1 MAAAM
6 GRADVSRVGARI
18 GARHRV
24 GRDALGCGRRA
35 RRASVAPLR
44 ASSEDASA
52 SAGASCAPIEP
63 RLDAV
68 VRTLPI
74 QEVLHR
80 CLDEL
85 REGTSLVLQAPPGAG
100 KTTTLPLAM
109 LLSRPEWLGDDGVI
123 VVLEPRRLAARAA
136 ATRMAEILGEPVG
149 KTVGYRVRFDS
160 KISRDTRIE
169 VVTEGVLARRLQR
182 DPGLEK
188 VKAVVFDEFHERS
201 LDADLCLALATDVRA
216 ALRPDLRLVVMSATL
231 GQVGPAAADLL
242 GSSELP
248 DAALSTKEDSTKR
261 APIVASEGRA
271 FPVRTE
277 YLGAPGRGRHDL
289 ADAVASAV
297 ARALDEH
304 PGPDGGDVLVFLP
317 GAREIND
324 AVAATRR
331 NEPRV
336 KPELVLPLHGGLSRV
351 DQAAALAPA
360 PAGQRRVVVS
370 TPIAESSL
378 TIPGVRLVVD
388 SGLRKTPRFD
398 AGKGMTR
405 LDVTRVS
412 VASADQRRGRAGR
425 VAPGVC
431 YRLWSETTHASLAAD
446 TPPEIASAD
455 LAPLALNLAA
465 WGGGAALAD
474 PAAALPWLDPP
485 PAGQMAAA
493 RALLERLGA
502 VEAGTGR
509 VTETGKAMA
518 RLPAHPR
525 IARMLLW
532 ACSRGPESAR
542 LACQLAA
549 VLGERDVLRGRD
561 APVDVRARIGALWD
575 AEGER
580 SGALP
585 AGGFPGGIQE
595 LEHSGETSP
604 APAPAS
610 PSAPTRVPIGTK
622 VQSGKRSKKMR
633 GAPRGRPAGGG
644 ARAAVKN
651 ATSGGGGVVSPFS
664 AYDAGDVDRAATREA
679 KAVAEQLLRALGGLA
694 RKDAGDEDGRRAF
707 PAFAKGVGSGDPAG
721 PVFPF
726 LLGEGADECGAL
738 LAMAYPDRVGVRR
751 SRGARAHRLS
761 SGNGAATVPGTD
773 PLAAAEALAIADL
786 AGDAGG
792 GYGAG
797 NVAVSSRNDRARV
810 AAIVPVAA
818 LEPGG
823 CLYEHLCVS
832 RDVVTWATASKAVV
846 CRRVLAVGEAT
857 LRESAVAA
865 DANPDAV
872 ARAMLQGV
880 REMGVREALGWSEDT
895 EAWRTRALW
904 FRARA
909 LAARKERGDEG
920 LGDEGLGDDASVV
933 PDLSDDALLASADEW
948 LAPMLAGVSSKSALR
963 KRVDGNSALRNLLSW
978 NQQQMVDEACPAKFK
993 VPSGSSLKLDYG
1005 APGGAPVLRARLQE
1019 LFGMKEGPFVGVTA
1033 GANRWRVPVE
1043 VHLLSPASRPVQV
1056 TTDLASFWANAYHDV
1071 AKEMRGRYPKHFW
1084 PEDPTAALATNRAK
1098 PRKEKKK

>member
-1 MAAAM
+1 
-6 GRADVSRVGARI
+6 
-18 GARHRV
+18 
-24 GRDALGCGRRA
+24 
-35 RRASVAPLR
+35 
-44 ASSEDASA
+44 
-52 SAGASCAPIEP
+52 
-63 RLDAV
+63 

-242 GSSELP
+242 GSSELS
-248 DAALSTKEDSTKR
+248 DAALEDSTKR

-289 ADAVASAV
+289 ADAVVSAV

-412 VASADQRRGRAGR
+412 AASADQRRGRAGR

-465 WGGGAALAD
+465 WGGGDALAD

-561 APVDVRARIGALWD
+561 APVDVRARVGALWD
-575 AEGER
+575 AEGET

-585 AGGFPGGIQE
+585 AGGFPGGVQE
-595 LEHSGETSP
+595 LDAGEASP

-622 VQSGKRSKKMR
+622 VQSRQEEQED
-633 GAPRGRPAGGG
+633 AGRA
-644 ARAAVKN
+644 ARAP
-651 ATSGGGGVVSPFS
+651 G
-664 AYDAGDVDRAATREA
+664 
-679 KAVAEQLLRALGGLA
+679 
-694 RKDAGDEDGRRAF
+694 GRRRARRREERHQRRRRRC
-707 PAFAKGVGSGDPAG
+707 VS
-721 PVFPF
+721 F
-726 LLGEGADECGAL
+726 L
-738 LAMAYPDRVGVRR
+738 RVRR
-751 SRGARAHRLS
+751 RRRG
-761 SGNGAATVPGTD
+761 P
-773 PLAAAEALAIADL
+773 
-786 AGDAGG
+786 
-792 GYGAG
+792 
-797 NVAVSSRNDRARV
+797 
-810 AAIVPVAA
+810 
-818 LEPGG
+818 
-823 CLYEHLCVS
+823 
-832 RDVVTWATASKAVV
+832 
-846 CRRVLAVGEAT
+846 
-857 LRESAVAA
+857 
-865 DANPDAV
+865 
-872 ARAMLQGV
+872 
-880 REMGVREALGWSEDT
+880 
-895 EAWRTRALW
+895 
-904 FRARA
+904 
-909 LAARKERGDEG
+909 RGDEG
-920 LGDEGLGDDASVV
+920 GQG
-933 PDLSDDALLASADEW
+933 
-948 LAPMLAGVSSKSALR
+948 
-963 KRVDGNSALRNLLSW
+963 
-978 NQQQMVDEACPAKFK
+978 C
-993 VPSGSSLKLDYG
+993 
-1005 APGGAPVLRARLQE
+1005 GGAAP
-1019 LFGMKEGPFVGVTA
+1019 A
-1033 GANRWRVPVE
+1033 GAG
-1043 VHLLSPASRPVQV
+1043 RPGE
-1056 TTDLASFWANAYHDV
+1056 
-1071 AKEMRGRYPKHFW
+1071 KRCGR
-1084 PEDPTAALATNRAK
+1084 
-1098 PRKEKKK
+1098 

>member
-248 DAALSTKEDSTKR
+248 DAAVSTKEDSTKR

-412 VASADQRRGRAGR
+412 AASADQRRGRAGR

-465 WGGGAALAD
+465 WGGA
-474 PAAALPWLDPP
+474 PRW
-485 PAGQMAAA
+485 
-493 RALLERLGA
+493 RCLLY
-502 VEAGTGR
+502 
-509 VTETGKAMA
+509 
-518 RLPAHPR
+518 
-525 IARMLLW
+525 
-532 ACSRGPESAR
+532 
-542 LACQLAA
+542 
-549 VLGERDVLRGRD
+549 
-561 APVDVRARIGALWD
+561 
-575 AEGER
+575 
-580 SGALP
+580 
-585 AGGFPGGIQE
+585 
-595 LEHSGETSP
+595 TSP
-604 APAPAS
+604 S
-610 PSAPTRVPIGTK
+610 P
-622 VQSGKRSKKMR
+622 
-633 GAPRGRPAGGG
+633 
-644 ARAAVKN
+644 
-651 ATSGGGGVVSPFS
+651 
-664 AYDAGDVDRAATREA
+664 
-679 KAVAEQLLRALGGLA
+679 
-694 RKDAGDEDGRRAF
+694 
-707 PAFAKGVGSGDPAG
+707 
-721 PVFPF
+721 
-726 LLGEGADECGAL
+726 
-738 LAMAYPDRVGVRR
+738 
-751 SRGARAHRLS
+751 
-761 SGNGAATVPGTD
+761 
-773 PLAAAEALAIADL
+773 
-786 AGDAGG
+786 
-792 GYGAG
+792 
-797 NVAVSSRNDRARV
+797 
-810 AAIVPVAA
+810 
-818 LEPGG
+818 
-823 CLYEHLCVS
+823 
-832 RDVVTWATASKAVV
+832 RD
-846 CRRVLAVGEAT
+846 
-857 LRESAVAA
+857 
-865 DANPDAV
+865 
-872 ARAMLQGV
+872 
-880 REMGVREALGWSEDT
+880 
-895 EAWRTRALW
+895 
-904 FRARA
+904 
-909 LAARKERGDEG
+909 
-920 LGDEGLGDDASVV
+920 
-933 PDLSDDALLASADEW
+933 
-948 LAPMLAGVSSKSALR
+948 
-963 KRVDGNSALRNLLSW
+963 
-978 NQQQMVDEACPAKFK
+978 
-993 VPSGSSLKLDYG
+993 
-1005 APGGAPVLRARLQE
+1005 
-1019 LFGMKEGPFVGVTA
+1019 
-1033 GANRWRVPVE
+1033 
-1043 VHLLSPASRPVQV
+1043 
-1056 TTDLASFWANAYHDV
+1056 
-1071 AKEMRGRYPKHFW
+1071 
-1084 PEDPTAALATNRAK
+1084 
-1098 PRKEKKK
+1098 

>member
-493 RALLERLGA
+493 RDLLERLGA

-509 VTETGKAMA
+509 VTEMGKAMA

-532 ACSRGPESAR
+532 AGSRGPESAR

-561 APVDVRARIGALWD
+561 APVDVRARVGALWD
-575 AEGER
+575 AEGEAN
-580 SGALP
+580 GAR
-585 AGGFPGGIQE
+585 GVFDV
-595 LEHSGETSP
+595 
-604 APAPAS
+604 APDVGAPPSAPPPPPS
-610 PSAPTRVPIGTK
+610 PSAPVRVPIGTK
-622 VQSGKRSKKMR
+622 IQSGKRSKKMK

-651 ATSGGGGVVSPFS
+651 AKSGAKGVSPFS
-664 AYDAGDVDRAATREA
+664 AYDSGDVDRAATREA
-679 KAVAEQLLRALGGLA
+679 RAVAGQLLRALGGLA
-694 RKDAGDEDGRRAF
+694 RKDHRDGPAF
-707 PAFAKGVGSGDPAG
+707 PAFAEDVGSGDPAG

-726 LLGEGADECGAL
+726 LLGEGMDECGAL
-738 LAMAYPDRVGVRR
+738 LAMAYPDRIGVKRA
-751 SRGARAHRLS
+751 RGSGAHKLS

-773 PLAAAEALAIADL
+773 PLAAAEVLAVADL
-786 AGDAGG
+786 TGDASG
-792 GYGAG
+792 GYGGSAR
-797 NVAVSSRNDRARV
+797 NFTSRNDRARV
-810 AAIVPVAA
+810 AAIVPSAA

-823 CLYEHLCVS
+823 CLYDHLCVS

-846 CRRVLAVGEAT
+846 CRRQLAVGDAT
-857 LRESAVAA
+857 LREASVAA

-880 REMGVREALGWSEDT
+880 REMGIREALGWSQDT
-895 EAWRTRALW
+895 EAWRTRAMW

-909 LAARKERGDEG
+909 LAARKENDEG
-920 LGDEGLGDDASVV
+920 EGEGEGDGASVI

-963 KRVDGNSALRNLLSW
+963 KRVDGNSAVRNLLSW
-978 NQQQMVDEACPAKFK
+978 DQQRMVDEACPARFK
-993 VPSGSSLKLDYG
+993 VPSGSSLKLDYD

-1019 LFGMKEGPFVGVTA
+1019 LFGMKESPFVGVTA
-1033 GANRWRVPVE
+1033 GAHRWRVPVE

-1084 PEDPTAALATNRAK
+1084 PEDPTAAVATNRAK
-1098 PRKEKKK
+1098 PRKDKRN

>member
-6 GRADVSRVGARI
+6 GRADVSG
-18 GARHRV
+18 
-24 GRDALGCGRRA
+24 GRED
-35 RRASVAPLR
+35 RRASPRRSGRARLWEARAALGAR

-52 SAGASCAPIEP
+52 SAGASCAPSAP
-63 RLDAV
+63 PGRGGA
-68 VRTLPI
+68 TLPI
-74 QEVLHR
+74 REVLRR

-85 REGTSLVLQAPPGAG
+85 REGSLVLQAPPGRV
-100 KTTTLPLAM
+100 
-109 LLSRPEWLGDDGVI
+109 RPPPCPWDKQSPRVAGDDGVI

-465 WGGGAALAD
+465 WGAALAD

-485 PAGQMAAA
+485 AGQMAAA
-493 RALLERLGA
+493 RAYWTPRRGRGGHGA
-502 VEAGTGR
+502 GHGDGQGDGAPAG
-509 VTETGKAMA
+509 A
-518 RLPAHPR
+518 PAHR
-525 IARMLLW
+525 AYAAGRARAGRKARGW
-532 ACSRGPESAR
+532 RASWRRCSASATCSRPRA
-542 LACQLAA
+542 
-549 VLGERDVLRGRD
+549 
-561 APVDVRARIGALWD
+561 VDVRARVARALGRRGR
-575 AEGER
+575 EER
-580 SGALP
+580 RAS
-585 AGGFPGGIQE
+585 AGGFPGGIR
-595 LEHSGETSP
+595 TRAFRRDVP
-604 APAPAS
+604 APARPRPRRHARAHRHEG
-610 PSAPTRVPIGTK
+610 PER
-622 VQSGKRSKKMR
+622 QRSKKM
-633 GAPRGRPAGGG
+633 AG
-644 ARAAVKN
+644 ARARRRGRRRARRREERHQRRRRRGVSFLRVRRRRRGPRGDEGGQGCGGAAPAGAGRPGEKRRGRRRRAEGVSRVREGRGLRRPRRAGVSLSARRGRGRVRRAAGHGVPRPRRRQALARRARAQAVQRERR
-651 ATSGGGGVVSPFS
+651 G
-664 AYDAGDVDRAATREA
+664 DRARDGPAAAAGRWPSPTR
-679 KAVAEQLLRALGGLA
+679 
-694 RKDAGDEDGRRAF
+694 RR
-707 PAFAKGVGSGDPAG
+707 
-721 PVFPF
+721 
-726 LLGEGADECGAL
+726 
-738 LAMAYPDRVGVRR
+738 RRRRVRR
-751 SRGARAHRLS
+751 RERRCF
-761 SGNGAATVPGTD
+761 P
-773 PLAAAEALAIADL
+773 
-786 AGDAGG
+786 
-792 GYGAG
+792 
-797 NVAVSSRNDRARV
+797 RNDRARRRDRPCRG
-810 AAIVPVAA
+810 A
-818 LEPGG
+818 EPGG
-823 CLYEHLCVS
+823 CL
-832 RDVVTWATASKAVV
+832 
-846 CRRVLAVGEAT
+846 
-857 LRESAVAA
+857 
-865 DANPDAV
+865 
-872 ARAMLQGV
+872 
-880 REMGVREALGWSEDT
+880 
-895 EAWRTRALW
+895 
-904 FRARA
+904 
-909 LAARKERGDEG
+909 
-920 LGDEGLGDDASVV
+920 
-933 PDLSDDALLASADEW
+933 
-948 LAPMLAGVSSKSALR
+948 
-963 KRVDGNSALRNLLSW
+963 
-978 NQQQMVDEACPAKFK
+978 
-993 VPSGSSLKLDYG
+993 
-1005 APGGAPVLRARLQE
+1005 
-1019 LFGMKEGPFVGVTA
+1019 
-1033 GANRWRVPVE
+1033 
-1043 VHLLSPASRPVQV
+1043 
-1056 TTDLASFWANAYHDV
+1056 
-1071 AKEMRGRYPKHFW
+1071 
-1084 PEDPTAALATNRAK
+1084 
-1098 PRKEKKK
+1098 

>member
-18 GARHRV
+18 GARPRV
-24 GRDALGCGRRA
+24 GRDALGCRRRA
-35 RRASVAPLR
+35 RRASAMPLR
-44 ASSEDASA
+44 ASSEDVSA

-109 LLSRPEWLGDDGVI
+109 LFSRPEWLGDDGVI

-136 ATRMAEILGEPVG
+136 ASRMAEIVGEPVG

-160 KISRDTRIE
+160 TISPDTRIE
-169 VVTEGVLARRLQR
+169 VVTEGVFARRLQR

-201 LDADLCLALATDVRA
+201 LDADLCLALATDARA

-231 GQVGPAAADLL
+231 GEVGPAAADVL
-242 GSSELP
+242 GSS
-248 DAALSTKEDSTKR
+248 ALSEDAGRREETAKR

-277 YLGAPGRGRHDL
+277 YVGAPGRGRFDL
-289 ADAVASAV
+289 SNAVCSAV
-297 ARALDEH
+297 TRALDEH
-304 PGPDGGDVLVFLP
+304 PANDGGDILVFLP
-317 GAREIND
+317 GAWEIND
-324 AVAATRR
+324 AVAAVRR

-336 KPELVLPLHGGLSRV
+336 APERVLPLHGGLSRE
-351 DQAAALAPA
+351 DQAAALKAA

-398 AGKGMTR
+398 ARKGMTR
-405 LDVTRVS
+405 LDVARVS

-425 VAPGVC
+425 VAPGTC
-431 YRLWSETTHASLAAD
+431 YRLWSETTHASLSAD

-493 RALLERLGA
+493 RDLLERLGA

-509 VTETGKAMA
+509 VTEMGKAMA

-525 IARMLLW
+525 VARMLLW

-561 APVDVRARIGALWD
+561 APVDVRARVGALWD
-575 AEGER
+575 AEGGATGAR
-580 SGALP
+580 GFLGAASDDRVDKGDALP
-585 AGGFPGGIQE
+585 SAPPP
-595 LEHSGETSP
+595 SP
-604 APAPAS
+604 S

-622 VQSGKRSKKMR
+622 IRSGKRSKKMK

-644 ARAAVKN
+644 ARAAVKKAN
-651 ATSGGGGVVSPFS
+651 SGANGVSPFS
-664 AYDAGDVDRAATREA
+664 AYDADDVDRAATREA
-679 KAVAEQLLRALGGLA
+679 KAVADQLLRALGGFA
-694 RKDAGDEDGRRAF
+694 RKDNRDGPAGAAF
-707 PAFAKGVGSGDPAG
+707 PAFAEGVGSGDPAG

-726 LLGEGADECGAL
+726 LLGEGVDECGAL
-738 LAMAYPDRVGVRR
+738 LAMAYPDRVGVKRA
-751 SRGARAHRLS
+751 RGSGAHKLS

-773 PLAAAEALAIADL
+773 PLAAAEVLAIADL

-792 GYGAG
+792 GYGGGAG
-797 NVAVSSRNDRARV
+797 NFTSRNDRARV
-810 AAIVPVAA
+810 AAIVPSAA

-823 CLYEHLCVS
+823 CLYDHLCVS

-846 CRRVLAVGEAT
+846 CRRQLAVGDAT
-857 LRESAVAA
+857 LREASVAA

-880 REMGVREALGWSEDT
+880 REMGIREALGWSQDT
-895 EAWRTRALW
+895 EAWRTRAMW

-909 LAARKERGDEG
+909 LAARKENDEG
-920 LGDEGLGDDASVV
+920 EGEGEGDGASVI

-963 KRVDGNSALRNLLSW
+963 KRVDGNSAVRNLLSW
-978 NQQQMVDEACPAKFK
+978 DQQRMVDEACPARFK
-993 VPSGSSLKLDYG
+993 VPSGSSLKLDYD

-1019 LFGMKEGPFVGVTA
+1019 LFGMKESPFVGVTA
-1033 GANRWRVPVE
+1033 GAHRWRVPVE

-1084 PEDPTAALATNRAK
+1084 PEDPTAAVATNRAK
-1098 PRKEKKK
+1098 PRKDKRN

>member
-1 MAAAM
+1 M
-6 GRADVSRVGARI
+6 GRADLSRVGARI

-24 GRDALGCGRRA
+24 GQDALGCGRRA

-248 DAALSTKEDSTKR
+248 DAAVSTKEDSTKR

-289 ADAVASAV
+289 ADAVVSAV
-297 ARALDEH
+297 TRALDEH

-412 VASADQRRGRAGR
+412 AASADQRRGRAGR

-561 APVDVRARIGALWD
+561 APVDVRARVGALWD
-575 AEGER
+575 AEGGATGAR
-580 SGALP
+580 GFLGAASDDRVDKGDALP
-585 AGGFPGGIQE
+585 SAPPP
-595 LEHSGETSP
+595 SP
-604 APAPAS
+604 S

-622 VQSGKRSKKMR
+622 IRSGKRSKKMK

-644 ARAAVKN
+644 ARAAVKKAN
-651 ATSGGGGVVSPFS
+651 SGANGVSPFS
-664 AYDAGDVDRAATREA
+664 AYDADDVDRAATREA
-679 KAVAEQLLRALGGLA
+679 KAVADQLLRALGGFA
-694 RKDAGDEDGRRAF
+694 RKDNRDGPAGAAF
-707 PAFAKGVGSGDPAG
+707 PAFAEGVGSGDPAG

-726 LLGEGADECGAL
+726 LLGEGVDECGAL
-738 LAMAYPDRVGVRR
+738 LAMAYPDRVGVKRA
-751 SRGARAHRLS
+751 RGSGAHKLS

-773 PLAAAEALAIADL
+773 PLAAAEVLAIADL

-792 GYGAG
+792 GYGGGAG
-797 NVAVSSRNDRARV
+797 NFTSRNDRARV
-810 AAIVPVAA
+810 AAIVPSAA

-823 CLYEHLCVS
+823 CLYDHLCAS

-895 EAWRTRALW
+895 EAWRKRALW

-909 LAARKERGDEG
+909 LAAKRERNEKGDV
-920 LGDEGLGDDASVV
+920 DEDSVEVFDDEVFL
-933 PDLSDDALLASADEW
+933 PDLSDDALAASADEW

-993 VPSGSSLKLDYG
+993 VPSGSSLKLDYD

-1019 LFGMKEGPFVGVTA
+1019 LFGMKESPFVGVTA
-1033 GANRWRVPVE
+1033 GAHRWRVPVE

-1084 PEDPTAALATNRAK
+1084 PEDPTAAVATNRAK
-1098 PRKEKKK
+1098 PRKDKKN

>member
-1 MAAAM
+1 M

-24 GRDALGCGRRA
+24 GRDALGGGRRA
-35 RRASVAPLR
+35 RRASVAPIR

-169 VVTEGVLARRLQR
+169 VVTEGILARRLQQ
-182 DPGLEK
+182 DPGLEN

-242 GSSELP
+242 GSSET
-248 DAALSTKEDSTKR
+248 SDSFENENATERKQR
-261 APIVASEGRA
+261 APLVASEGRA

-277 YLGAPGRGRHDL
+277 YVGAPGRGRFDL
-289 ADAVASAV
+289 QNAVVSAV
-297 ARALDEH
+297 GRALDEH
-304 PGPDGGDVLVFLP
+304 PDADGGDILVFLP

-324 AVAATRR
+324 AVAALRR

-336 KPELVLPLHGGLSRV
+336 KPELVLPLHGGLSRE
-351 DQAAALAPA
+351 DQASALKAAP
-360 PAGQRRVVVS
+360 PGSRRVVVS

-398 AGKGMTR
+398 ARKGMTR
-405 LDVTRVS
+405 LDVARVS

-425 VAPGVC
+425 VAPGTC
-431 YRLWSETTHASLAAD
+431 YRLWSETTHASLPAD
-446 TPPEIASAD
+446 TPPEISSAD

-493 RALLERLGA
+493 RDLLERLGA
-502 VEAGTGR
+502 LEAGTGR
-509 VTETGKAMA
+509 VTATGKAMA

-532 ACSRGPESAR
+532 AGSRGPESAR

-561 APVDVRARIGALWD
+561 APVDVRARVGALWD
-575 AEGER
+575 AEGE
-580 SGALP
+580 
-585 AGGFPGGIQE
+585 AGGARGLLGGLPDVTEVPPSAGQPA
-595 LEHSGETSP
+595 TS
-604 APAPAS
+604 
-610 PSAPTRVPIGTK
+610 SAPTRVPIGTK
-622 VQSGKRSKKMR
+622 IQSGKKRGKMK

-651 ATSGGGGVVSPFS
+651 AAAGATGVSPFS
-664 AYDAGDVDRAATREA
+664 AYDPDDVDRAATREA
-679 KAVAEQLLRALGGLA
+679 KAVAEQLLRALEGLA
-694 RKDAGDEDGRRAF
+694 RNDEGDGDGAARVSLAE
-707 PAFAKGVGSGDPAG
+707 GVGSGDPAG
-721 PVFPF
+721 AVFPF

-738 LAMAYPDRVGVRR
+738 LAMAYPDRVGVKRA
-751 SRGARAHRLS
+751 RGSGAHKLS

-773 PLAAAEALAIADL
+773 PLAAAEVLAIADL
-786 AGDAGG
+786 AGDASG
-792 GYGAG
+792 GYGGGG
-797 NVAVSSRNDRARV
+797 NVVSRNDRARV
-810 AAIVPVAA
+810 AAIVPSAA

-823 CLYEHLCVS
+823 CLYPHLCVS

-846 CRRVLAVGEAT
+846 CRRQLAVGEAT
-857 LRESAVAA
+857 LRESSVAA
-865 DANPDAV
+865 DADPDAV

-895 EAWRTRALW
+895 EAWRKRALW

-909 LAARKERGDEG
+909 LAAKRERNEKGDVD
-920 LGDEGLGDDASVV
+920 GDGDDDDDDGVLL
-933 PDLSDDALLASADEW
+933 PDLSDDALAASADEW

-978 NQQQMVDEACPAKFK
+978 NQQRLLDEACPAKFT
-993 VPSGSSLKLDYG
+993 VPSGSSLKLDYD

-1019 LFGMKEGPFVGVTA
+1019 LFGMKESPFVGVTV
-1033 GANRWRVPVE
+1033 GSNRWRVPVE

-1084 PEDPTAALATNRAK
+1084 PEDPTEAAATNKAK